1 MNRLMSHYHPNLQ
14 LSEHIVQ
21 VESAIKGLCIWHSE
35 GLFSQRSIAL
45 LHKVIRLHD
54 IGKATTAFQKYI
66 ENPSAYTDDP
76 MEKAHTPMST
86 LLTLLLAKEEGW
98 DVLETM
104 ILSSI
109 ILGHHGEL
117 PSLEKLREIGSGKIP
132 KVLKRQINTLQI
144 TSLLQDCGIDISAL
158 NLATRPWSKV
168 QLYLDEDVFPVF
180 EGLSIQDAVAFRL
193 KAQLLFSLLLE
204 ADKALLA
211 VKEPQRYL
219 HRESRDWEPKWVE
232 QKIGRPKD
240 AAVNEVRQSIRANMK
255 RKLNEINEHNIFSLT
270 LPTGSGKTLLA
281 ATWLLEL
288 RKRLGKNSKVVPKAI
303 IVLPFLSVIDQT
315 AKEYESL
322 LKIGGQQVDGS
333 WFLTS
338 HSLSDRKYKKGL
350 EEEAEYF
357 FIDTWR
363 TELVITTYDQF
374 LMSLLDPRARYQMRF
389 HNLCDALIVID
400 EVQALPCRL
409 WRLLEN
415 VLKCLTEIGHTKV
428 LLMSATLPPIIAEAK
443 PLVEEYSSYFE
454 KFNRYNLLFRLQKK
468 IKISDFCDEVLSRRD
483 EWLQKNRRTLIT
495 LNTRKSA
502 RLVRNKLAEGW
513 PEGFSN
519 IPLFFLSADV
529 TPKDRL
535 ETIEKIKEGQP
546 CIVVSTQCIE
556 AGVDIDMDF
565 VIRDF
570 APFDSIVQIAGR
582 CNREGNMSHPAEVT
596 VLDLINDQGRRYS
609 EMIYDDV
616 HLNVTRQLVK
626 GDTEVEEKDVFPM
639 ANQYFKM
646 LSEKKDTGIK
656 HFERFARWQEDEPLR
671 ELLRGKERKKYT
683 FLVLEQDPDL
693 KKAMVDANAIEDR
706 WKRREAWRA
715 IAGRIARISIDV
727 YAKPGFDPQDIATEY
742 LGQWLLRDRFYS
754 TERGL
759 ILDDNSDNGVLIL

>member
-1 MNRLMSHYHPNLQ
+1 
-14 LSEHIVQ
+14 V
-21 VESAIKGLCIWHSE
+21 
-35 GLFSQRSIAL
+35 FSQGITAL
-45 LHKVIRLHD
+45 LPKAISLHD
-54 IGKATTAFQKYI
+54 MGKATVAFQKYI
-66 ENPSAYTDDP
+66 ENPPAYTDDP
-76 MEKAHTPMST
+76 MDKAHTPMST

-104 ILSSI
+104 TLSSVI
-109 ILGHHGEL
+109 FGHHREL
-117 PSLEKLREIGSGKIP
+117 PSLERLREIGSGKLP
-132 KVLKRQINTLQI
+132 KILERQIGTLETIAICQH
-144 TSLLQDCGIDISAL
+144 CGADISKLDLTA
-158 NLATRPWSKV
+158 RPWAKA
-168 QLYLDEDVFPVF
+168 QRYLDEHIFPLF
-180 EGLSIQDAVAFRL
+180 ENLPIHDAVAFRL
-193 KAQLLFSLLLE
+193 KTQLLFSLLLE

-240 AAVNEVRQSIRANMK
+240 TSVNEVRQSIRANMK
-255 RKLNEINEHNIFSLT
+255 RKIDEIDEHDIFSLT

-288 RKRLGKNSKVVPKAI
+288 RKRLGKNSKVVPRAI
-303 IVLPFLSVIDQT
+303 IILPFLSVIDQT
-315 AKEYESL
+315 AKEYERL

-338 HSLSDRKYKKGL
+338 HSLSDRKYRKGL

-363 TELVITTYDQF
+363 TELIITTYDQF

-443 PLVEEYSSYFE
+443 PLIEDYSSYFE

-483 EWLQKNRRTLIT
+483 EWLQKNRRALVT

-502 RLVRNKLAEGW
+502 RLVRNKLAEDW
-513 PEGFSN
+513 PEEFSN

-582 CNREGNMSHPAEVT
+582 CNREWNMSHPATVEVI
-596 VLDLINDQGRRYS
+596 DLINDQGRRYS
-609 EMIYDDV
+609 EM
-616 HLNVTRQLVK
+616 NT
-626 GDTEVEEKDVFPM
+626 M
-639 ANQYFKM
+639 M
-646 LSEKKDTGIK
+646 
-656 HFERFARWQEDEPLR
+656 
-671 ELLRGKERKKYT
+671 
-683 FLVLEQDPDL
+683 
-693 KKAMVDANAIEDR
+693 
-706 WKRREAWRA
+706 
-715 IAGRIARISIDV
+715 SI
-727 YAKPGFDPQDIATEY
+727 
-742 LGQWLLRDRFYS
+742 
-754 TERGL
+754 
-759 ILDDNSDNGVLIL
+759 